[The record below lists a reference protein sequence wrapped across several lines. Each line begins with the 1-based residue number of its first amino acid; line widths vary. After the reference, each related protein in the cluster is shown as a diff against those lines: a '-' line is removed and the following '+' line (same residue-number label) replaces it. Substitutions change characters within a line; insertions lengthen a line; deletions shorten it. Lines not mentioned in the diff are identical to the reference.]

1 MANIDTVLIR
11 QLVILMLILF
21 SCINIISKGVQAKED
36 DHKVTNI
43 GAVIDVTSRTGKE
56 EITAMEIAVQ
66 SFNNK
71 LNNHGLSLYVQNHG
85 KDPMLA
91 AAAGINSVA
100 AEKLIKENNVTVI
113 IGLET
118 WELVAPVAEIGTRA
132 RVPVISF
139 TAPSITLPL
148 SALRWPFLAQMA
160 NNDSEQMTCIAAIIR
175 SYGWKKVIA
184 IYEDE
189 TYGGDSGKLAVLIEA
204 LQDIG
209 SEIEHTLVLPPI
221 SSLSN
226 TKEVM
231 QEELMKLLSLE
242 SRVFVVLKASSV
254 MTIHLFEEAKNMGF
268 MGRDSAWI
276 ITDKITTYLD
286 SFNTSIISSMAGVL
300 GIKTYYTENSSEYES
315 FYGQFKQ
322 VFRKKYEDED
332 NFEPGIYALKAY
344 DAIQIIT
351 KAMEGMINTNISSK
365 QLSEKILLSNF
376 TGLSGEIQF
385 ERGMLSQNPTLRI
398 VNVVGKKYKELDFW
412 LPSFGFSRSLVNEET
427 EHDGN
432 TAQGLYGQVSWP
444 ADLNQVRNPKGW
456 AMPTNARPLII
467 GVPGRTSFEKFV
479 KVKNESNQNE
489 EPEGYC
495 IDLFKMAR
503 EFLGYDLPYKFVPH
517 FSTYD
522 DLVRCVHNKTFDA
535 VVGDITILA
544 NRAELV
550 EFTQPY
556 AESGLSMIVPAK
568 SEESAWMFIKPFT
581 WEMWMATGAMLI
593 YTMFIVWFLEHR
605 SNPEFEG
612 TWKTQIGTAMWFTC
626 SSLFFAHRENVQN
639 NFTRV
644 VVIVWLFVSL
654 VLTSSYTASLSSML
668 TVNKLKVNVTDIE
681 FLKRN
686 NLKVG
691 CDGDSFVRNYLVDVL
706 QFKSENIKTINSQDS
721 YIGEFE
727 KKHIAAA
734 FLELPYE
741 KVFINNYCK
750 KFSATTP
757 TYRFGGLGFMF
768 HKDSPIAMDFS
779 KAILTLSENGKLKE
793 LEEKWFA
800 PSPECSTGVTDNQ
813 TERLRLHSFWG
824 LYIFAGATSTICFF
838 LFIIKIIKDQYR
850 SNTSPRNNSIW
861 SKAIRLTKFI
871 YQGQQINFAIDQ
883 TRPQLPE
890 IVGRGS
896 SRWKYSSP
904 DAAEDHEAASS
915 EAADVEM
922 LYIPGG

>member
-11 QLVILMLILF
+11 QLVILVLILF

-43 GAVIDVTSRTGKE
+43 GAVIDVTSRIGKE
-56 EITAMEIAVQ
+56 EITAMEITVQ

-71 LNNHGLSLYVQNHG
+71 LNNHGLSLYVQSHG

-91 AAAGINSVA
+91 AAAVMVTRNYSVA
-100 AEKLIKENNVTVI
+100 AEKLIKETNVTVI

-118 WELVAPVAEIGTRA
+118 WELAAPVAEIGTRA
-132 RVPVISF
+132 QVPVLSF

-226 TKEVM
+226 TKKVM

-276 ITDKITTYLD
+276 ITNKITTYLD

-300 GIKTYYTENSSEYES
+300 GIKTYYTENSSKYES

-351 KAMEGMINTNISSK
+351 EAMEGMINTNISSK
-365 QLSEKILLSNF
+365 QLSEKILSSNF

-432 TAQGLYGQVSWP
+432 TAQGLYGQVTWP
-444 ADLNQVRNPKGW
+444 DDLNQVRNPKGW

-503 EFLGYDLPYKFVPH
+503 EVLGYDLPYKFVPH

-568 SEESAWMFIKPFT
+568 SEESAWMFMKPFT
-581 WEMWMATGAMLI
+581 WEMWMATAAMLI

-612 TWKTQIGTAMWFTC
+612 TRKTQIGTAMWFTC
-626 SSLFFAHRENVQN
+626 SSLFFAHSKYQ
-639 NFTRV
+639 
-644 VVIVWLFVSL
+644 
-654 VLTSSYTASLSSML
+654 
-668 TVNKLKVNVTDIE
+668 KLHAI
-681 FLKRN
+681 
-686 NLKVG
+686 
-691 CDGDSFVRNYLVDVL
+691 
-706 QFKSENIKTINSQDS
+706 ENIQAYSQ
-721 YIGEFE
+721 Y
-727 KKHIAAA
+727 K
-734 FLELPYE
+734 
-741 KVFINNYCK
+741 
-750 KFSATTP
+750 
-757 TYRFGGLGFMF
+757 
-768 HKDSPIAMDFS
+768 
-779 KAILTLSENGKLKE
+779 
-793 LEEKWFA
+793 
-800 PSPECSTGVTDNQ
+800 
-813 TERLRLHSFWG
+813 
-824 LYIFAGATSTICFF
+824 
-838 LFIIKIIKDQYR
+838 
-850 SNTSPRNNSIW
+850 
-861 SKAIRLTKFI
+861 
-871 YQGQQINFAIDQ
+871 
-883 TRPQLPE
+883 
-890 IVGRGS
+890 
-896 SRWKYSSP
+896 
-904 DAAEDHEAASS
+904 
-915 EAADVEM
+915 
-922 LYIPGG
+922 

>member
-11 QLVILMLILF
+11 QLVILVLILF

-71 LNNHGLSLYVQNHG
+71 LNNHGLSLYVQSHG

-91 AAAGINSVA
+91 AAA

-118 WELVAPVAEIGTRA
+118 WELAAPVAEIGTRA
-132 RVPVISF
+132 RVPVLSF

-268 MGRDSAWI
+268 MGRDSAWL

-351 KAMEGMINTNISSK
+351 EAMEGMINTNISSK
-365 QLSEKILLSNF
+365 QLSEKILSSNF

-412 LPSFGFSRSLVNEET
+412 LPSFGFSRSLGNEET

-432 TAQGLYGQVSWP
+432 TAQGLYGQVTWP

-503 EFLGYDLPYKFVPH
+503 EVLGYDLPYKFVPH

-568 SEESAWMFIKPFT
+568 SEESAWMFMKPFT

-706 QFKSENIKTINSQDS
+706 QFKSENIKTINSQDN

-768 HKDSPIAMDFS
+768 HKGSPIAMDFS
-779 KAILTLSENGKLKE
+779 KAILTLSENGALKD

-800 PSPECSTGVTDNQ
+800 PSPECSTSVTDNR

-824 LYIFAGATSTICFF
+824 LYIISGATSTICFF

-861 SKAIRLTKFI
+861 SKAIRLARFI

-896 SRWKYSSP
+896 PRWKYSSP
-904 DAAEDHEAASS
+904 DAAKNHEAASS